1 MKVEEVVDVKDSQIQ
16 QLQLELQ
23 RAKEEVLCRKQ
34 IIEQLTKSMLEHEK
48 ESADMA
54 NKLSVLKSQMME
66 ADSEVGMSRKYAAV
80 KIGKI
85 SDTACL
91 VSFLVAFRF
100 GIKLKF
106 ICVDELYPRRGIEG
120 VLLGD

>member
-1 MKVEEVVDVKDSQIQ
+1 
-16 QLQLELQ
+16 
-23 RAKEEVLCRKQ
+23 
-34 IIEQLTKSMLEHEK
+34 MLEHEK

>member
-1 MKVEEVVDVKDSQIQ
+1 MI
-16 QLQLELQ
+16 
-23 RAKEEVLCRKQ
+23 CRKQ

-66 ADSEVGMSRKYAAV
+66 ADSEIGMSRKFAAV

-85 SDTACL
+85 SDVACT
-91 VSFLVAFRF
+91 VSFN
-100 GIKLKF
+100 
-106 ICVDELYPRRGIEG
+106 Y
-120 VLLGD
+120 